1 MVEYFLHPNFGTVGQ
16 GSVKQVEGGARR
28 HFLKRSALAG
38 AATALGGI
46 PAAAASLAASATHAE
61 TDAPGHGSAHLTILM
76 TSDIHAQLHTHDEFF
91 WEQGKPVFRRR
102 GGLAVLRTMIED
114 FRARD
119 PLNTLLFDGGDFFH
133 GSAVA
138 TLTEGEA
145 LIPILNAFDY
155 DLILPGNW
163 EVVYKKRKMLHDMG
177 HSTAAKVCANMYH
190 RSSGEDNGELVFPPY
205 WVRYIGGVK
214 LGVIGYTD
222 HLTPR
227 RQPPAYSEGLRFEH
241 ADRNMARYIR
251 LLREVEGCAIVLL
264 LTHMGL
270 AQQLGLANN
279 PAVAGVDFI
288 LGADTHERV
297 REPIEGRYAK
307 VIECG
312 AFGSFLGKLELW
324 VEDGKLVRHRYEL
337 LDVDP
342 AIYKPD
348 AKVKALVEAAAV
360 PFRKDLD
367 KVIGTSNTPLMRY
380 FVMESPM
387 DNLITDAI
395 HWKLKPDIA
404 LSNGFRF
411 CQPLAVDPK
420 TGQAQITREFLWNML
435 PVDSE
440 AKTGYVTGRQL
451 WNWLEQELQNAFAPD
466 PARRF
471 GGWFVRFAGMEVN
484 FTIGNAFGK
493 RVNRV
498 TVKGEPLDPAKSYL
512 ICACEREGDPDDT
525 LCRIEKVASPQR
537 TGIFLHRIMEEYL
550 AVHSPVAPKLEGRA
564 TATDQPPTLLTQL
577 QGTSYAFR

>member
-1 MVEYFLHPNFGTVGQ
+1 MVEYSLNPNLDPVTEEQ
-16 GSVKQVEGGARR
+16 TQ
-28 HFLKRSALAG
+28 KRSVTDRRDFLRRTAMTG
-38 AATALGGI
+38 AATALAGI
-46 PAAAASLAASATHAE
+46 APAAAASQQPLGAIQEIGGNRHIT
-61 TDAPGHGSAHLTILM
+61 LLI

-91 WEQGKPVFRRR
+91 WEQEKPVFRKR
-102 GGLAVLRTMIED
+102 GGLAVLKTMIEHY
-114 FRARD
+114 RRRD
-119 PLNTLLFDGGDFFH
+119 PSNTLLIDGGDFFH

-163 EVVYKKRKMLHDMG
+163 EVVYKKRKMLFDMG
-177 HSTAAKVCANMYH
+177 HSNAAKVCANMYH
-190 RSSGEDNGELVFPPY
+190 RTSGDDNGELIFPPY
-205 WVRYIGGVK
+205 WVRYVSGVK
-214 LGVIGYTD
+214 VGIIGYTD

-227 RQPPAYSEGLRFEH
+227 RQSPAYSEGIRFEH
-241 ADRNMARYIR
+241 ADRNVARYIR
-251 LLREVEGCAIVLL
+251 LLREVEGCAVVLL

-270 AQQLGLANN
+270 AQQVGLANN
-279 PAVAGVDFI
+279 PAVAGADFI

-297 REPIEGRYAK
+297 RVPIEGKYSK
-307 VIECG
+307 VVECG

-324 VEDGKLVRHRYEL
+324 VEDGKMVRHQYDL

-342 AIYKPD
+342 SRYKPD
-348 AKVKALVEAAAV
+348 PGVKALVEAAAV

-367 KVIGTSNTPLMRY
+367 TVIGTSTTPLMRY
-380 FVMESPM
+380 FVMETPM

-525 LCRIEKVASPQR
+525 LCRIEKVASPKR
-537 TGIFLHRIMEEYL
+537 TGILLHSIMEEYL
-550 AVHSPVAPKLEGRA
+550 AAHSPVAPRLEGRA

-577 QGTSYAFR
+577 QGTSYTFR

>member
-1 MVEYFLHPNFGTVGQ
+1 MIVNPNFGQ
-16 GSVKQVEGGARR
+16 VKTKQSRKDAGAGRR
-28 HFLKRSALAG
+28 GFLRRAAWAG
-38 AATALGGI
+38 AATALGGV
-46 PAAAASLAASATHAE
+46 PGVAAAAVAGEAGIDTAREVAGK
-61 TDAPGHGSAHLTILM
+61 GHVTLLI

-91 WEQGKPVFRRR
+91 WEQDKPVFRRR
-102 GGLAVLRTMIED
+102 GGLAVLKTMVEHY
-114 FRARD
+114 RSKD
-119 PLNTLLFDGGDFFH
+119 PENTLLLDGGDFFH

-138 TLTEGEA
+138 TFTEGEA

-163 EVVYKKRKMLHDMG
+163 EVVYKKRKMLFDMG
-177 HSTAAKVCANMYH
+177 HSNAAKVCANMYH
-190 RSSGEDNGELVFPPY
+190 RTSGEDNGELIFPPY
-205 WVRYIGGVK
+205 WVRYVGGVK
-214 LGVIGYTD
+214 VGIIGYTD

-227 RQPPAYSEGLRFEH
+227 RQSPAYSEGIRFEH
-241 ADRNMARYIR
+241 ADRNVARYIR

-264 LTHMGL
+264 FTHMGL
-270 AQQLGLANN
+270 AQQVGLANN
-279 PAVAGVDFI
+279 PAVAGADFI

-297 REPIEGRYAK
+297 RESIQGKYCK
-307 VIECG
+307 VVECG

-324 VEDGKLVRHRYEL
+324 VEGGKLVRHQYDL

-342 AIYKPD
+342 ARYKPD
-348 AKVKALVEAAAV
+348 PGVKALVEAADA

-367 KVIGTSNTPLMRY
+367 TVIGTSATPLMRY

-420 TGQAQITREFLWNML
+420 TGRAEITREFLWNML

-440 AKTGYVTGRQL
+440 AKTGYATGRQIRD
-451 WNWLEQELQNAFAPD
+451 WLEQELQNAFAPD
-466 PARRF
+466 PAKRF

-484 FTIGNAFGK
+484 FTIGNAYGQ

-498 TVKGEPLDPAKSYL
+498 MVKGEHLDLARSYL
-512 ICACEREGDPDDT
+512 ISACEREGDPDDT

-537 TGIFLHRIMEEYL
+537 TGLQMHAILEEYL
-550 AVHSPVAPKLEGRA
+550 AKHSPVAPRLEGRA

-577 QGTSYAFR
+577 QGTTYTFR

>member
-1 MVEYFLHPNFGTVGQ
+1 MNGRKMIEPNFD
-16 GSVKQVEGGARR
+16 SVKSKPVSEPTGSDRR
-28 HFLKRSALAG
+28 HFLKHAALAG
-38 AATALGGI
+38 AAGALGGL
-46 PAAAASLAASATHAE
+46 PGATAAVGL
-61 TDAPGHGSAHLTILM
+61 PGKALDPMAKGHVTILM

-91 WEQGKPVFRRR
+91 WEQEKPVFRRR
-102 GGLAVLRTMIED
+102 GGLAVLKTMVEHY
-114 FRARD
+114 RAKE
-119 PLNTLLFDGGDFFH
+119 PENTLLIDGGDFFH

-138 TLTEGEA
+138 TFTEGEA

-163 EVVYKKRKMLHDMG
+163 EVVYKKRKMLFDMG
-177 HSTAAKVCANMYH
+177 HSNAAKVCANMYH
-190 RSSGEDNGELVFPPY
+190 RTSGDDNGELIFPPY
-205 WVRYIGGVK
+205 WVRYISGIKVGI
-214 LGVIGYTD
+214 IGYTD

-227 RQPPAYSEGLRFEH
+227 RQSPAYSEGIRFEH
-241 ADRNMARYIR
+241 ADRNVARYIR
-251 LLREVEGCAIVLL
+251 MLREVEGCAVVLL

-270 AQQLGLANN
+270 AQQVGLANN
-279 PAVAGVDFI
+279 PAVAGADFI

-297 REPIEGRYAK
+297 RVPIQCKYSK

-324 VEDGKLVRHRYEL
+324 VEGGKLVRHQYDL

-342 AIYKPD
+342 AQFKPD
-348 AKVKALVEAAAV
+348 PKVKALVEAAAA

-367 KVIGTSNTPLMRY
+367 MVIGTSTTPLMRY

-420 TGQAQITREFLWNML
+420 SGKASITREFLWNML

-451 WNWLEQELQNAFAPD
+451 WDWLEQELQNAFAPD

-493 RVNRV
+493 RVNWV
-498 TVKGEPLDPAKSYL
+498 KVKGEPKEEVKVKSKEQVQVKEAEAKVS
-512 ICACEREGDPDDT
+512 R
-525 LCRIEKVASPQR
+525 RR
-537 TGIFLHRIMEEYL
+537 R
-550 AVHSPVAPKLEGRA
+550 
-564 TATDQPPTLLTQL
+564 
-577 QGTSYAFR
+577 